1 MRIRVILILLMGL
14 LWLEDVYGQ
23 SKSRLEFEIKPNQPQ
38 PEIVPIE
45 RLGIIVFNPS
55 KEKKEDGL
63 SNIKFTFYNTNFE
76 KVWERD
82 VVSNKKLNLNF
93 YEYFDG
99 GFYLIFNNVTKES
112 LQVVK
117 IDPATAE
124 ITNYEFYVVKGTTIN
139 DFVVKDDKVVIGGSI
154 KNSPLIQQMDLNTKK
169 TKTLPSIVEG
179 KSVEVL
185 EVFINS
191 KTNAMSAVI
200 SSTFN
205 RNKNVIVRTYR
216 KNPSKFDDLV
226 ISSNKKFDF
235 HTARVTNLNAG
246 EKLVMGSYGY
256 RKNSNTQG
264 FFIAKFVADRQEF
277 LKFYSFTELNNFF
290 SFLGDREKVKIENKA
305 ERKKQKGKD
314 LKINY
319 RLLTHEL
326 ISQGDQYI
334 MIGEAYYPVYVTE
347 RFIDY
352 FGYRRYYNYRTVFD
366 GNQFTH
372 AVIAGFSKTG
382 DLLWDHSF
390 KINDIKTRNLKEKV
404 KAYVESDEITLFYN
418 LEGNINKLT
427 IQDNK
432 VDNREETLALATE
445 YQNDRIK
452 RADIGSAEYWYDNYF
467 IAWGYQKIKNL
478 DNLEV
483 KKKRNIFYIN
493 KMSF

>member
-1 MRIRVILILLMGL
+1 MRIREILIIMMGL
-14 LWLEDVYGQ
+14 LWVGDVYGQ

-45 RLGIIVFNPS
+45 KQGIIVFNPAI
-55 KEKKEDGL
+55 EKKEDGL
-63 SNIKFTFYNTNFE
+63 SSIKFTFYNTEFE
-76 KVWERD
+76 KVWEKS

-99 GFYLIFNNVTKES
+99 AFYLIFNNVTKES
-112 LQVVK
+112 LEVVK

-124 ITNYEFYVVKGTTIN
+124 VSNYEFYVVRGTKIS
-139 DFVVKDDKVVIGGSI
+139 DFVVKDDKVVIGGAI
-154 KNSPLIQQMDLNTKK
+154 KNTPLIQQMDLK
-169 TKTLPSIVEG
+169 TRKIKTLPSIVEG
-179 KSVEVL
+179 KSVEVQ

-191 KTNAMSAVI
+191 KTKAISAVI

-205 RNKNVIVRTYR
+205 KNKNVIVRTYQ

-226 ISSNKKFDF
+226 ISSSRKFDF
-235 HTARVTNLNAG
+235 HTAKVTGLNAF
-246 EKLVMGSYGY
+246 EKLVMGTYGY

-264 FFIAKFVADRQEF
+264 FYIAKFVGDKQEF
-277 LKFYSFTELNNFF
+277 LKFYSFTELDNFF
-290 SFLGDREKVKIENKA
+290 SFLDNWEKVKIENKA
-305 ERKKQKGKD
+305 KRKKQKGKD

-334 MIGEAYYPVYVTE
+334 MIGEAYYPVYRRE

-372 AVIAGFSKTG
+372 AVIAGFSQTG
-382 DLLWDHSF
+382 DLVWDHSF
-390 KINDIKTRNLKEKV
+390 KINDIKTRGLNEKV
-404 KAYVESDEITLFYN
+404 KAYVAADNITLFYN
-418 LEGNINKLT
+418 LEGNINKLI

-432 VDNREETLALATE
+432 VNHRGETLALATE
-445 YQNDRIK
+445 YQNDRVK